1 MLQNSRV
8 TAFTV
13 SDLLRE
19 NQQDGGE
26 GGVKLPPPPPPT
38 RLGLKALFVHK
49 IVFFLLFLS
58 YKIYDVITWLT
69 NNYSAHIPQYLKKER
84 QPDNEIWSIEYN
96 KIIIF
101 LQK

>member
-1 MLQNSRV
+1 MFLMKSYGMLQNSRV

-26 GGVKLPPPPPPT
+26 GGVKLPPPPPPPP

-49 IVFFLLFLS
+49 IVFFLSFF
-58 YKIYDVITWLT
+58 VI
-69 NNYSAHIPQYLKKER
+69 
-84 QPDNEIWSIEYN
+84 
-96 KIIIF
+96 
-101 LQK
+101 